1 MLTDVHHMNIDKA
14 FEYLIPL
21 FPKDF
26 RIEAIPHDW
35 LGLEKEITYDF
46 LEKITPFPTLWDA
59 LPLEERETNPD
70 LYGELMRR
78 YIFVLRMMYQE
89 HRRWEQ
95 AESKL
100 FPFQLHGTQWIAD
113 WEVKDLSLKNDPSKT
128 NWHLQNTSQWR
139 YAGCLLVQRGQVSVH
154 T

>member
-1 MLTDVHHMNIDKA
+1 ML
-14 FEYLIPL
+14 
-21 FPKDF
+21 PKDF
-26 RIEAIPHDW
+26 DIRAIPIDW
-35 LGLEKEITYDF
+35 LGLEEPIRPSF
-46 LEKITPFPTLWDA
+46 LCKITPFAALWDA
-59 LPLEERETNPD
+59 LPEEEKEQSPD
-70 LYGELMRR
+70 LYGDLITR
-78 YIFVLRMMYQE
+78 YIFVVRTMYQE

-113 WEVKDLSLKNDPSKT
+113 WEVKDLSLKDDPSKT

-139 YAGCLLVQRGQVSVH
+139 YAGCLLVQRGRVSVH